1 MKKLLSFIVS
11 MTLSIGLVGCASSSG
26 TSTADGSAETD
37 TTTTTETT
45 TKDTTM
51 TYEID
56 PNKPLVALTFD
67 DGPNRTTTNEVL
79 DVLEEYNV
87 RASFFLIG
95 NNINFVTEDV
105 MLRAHEMGCELGNHS
120 LTHSDMTRMTPEEI
134 QEELTFVSDKIEEV
148 TGSRP
153 AFFRPP
159 YIAVNNTMY
168 ETIDMTFICG
178 VGCNDWDPNVT
189 VQERIDNTL
198 NQVEDGT
205 IILLHDSQGNSQTV
219 EALRT
224 IIPTLLEE
232 GYQFVTVTELFE
244 AKGVAI
250 DPADTN
256 MYTVVK

>member
-1 MKKLLSFIVS
+1 MRKIIPFILTA
-11 MTLSIGLVGCASSSG
+11 TLSIGLIGCASSD
-26 TSTADGSAETD
+26 TTDGLAETD
-37 TTTTTETT
+37 TTTATETT
-45 TKDTTM
+45 TEDTTM

-56 PNKPLVALTFD
+56 PAKPLVALTFD

-79 DVLEEYNV
+79 DVLEEYGV

-95 NNINFVTEDV
+95 NNINFITEDV
-105 MLRAHEMGCELGNHS
+105 MKRAYEMGCELGNHS
-120 LTHSDMTRMTPEEI
+120 MTHSDMTQMTPEEI
-134 QEELTFVSDKIEEV
+134 QEEITFVSDKIEEI

-153 AFFRPP
+153 SFFRPP
-159 YIAVNNTMY
+159 YIAVNSTMY

-189 VQERIDNTL
+189 VQERIDSTL

-205 IILLHDSQGNSQTV
+205 IILLHDAQGNSQTV

-224 IIPTLLEE
+224 IIPTLMEE

-250 DPADTN
+250 APDDTN

>member
-1 MKKLLSFIVS
+1 
-11 MTLSIGLVGCASSSG
+11 
-26 TSTADGSAETD
+26 
-37 TTTTTETT
+37 
-45 TKDTTM
+45 M
-51 TYEID
+51 TYKID
-56 PNKPLVALTFD
+56 PAKPLVALTFD
-67 DGPNRTTTNEVL
+67 DGPNCTTTNEVL
-79 DVLEEYNV
+79 DVLAEHGV

-95 NNINFVTEDV
+95 NNVNATTEDV
-105 MLRAHEMGCELGNHS
+105 MKRAHALGCELAHHS

-134 QEELTFVSDKIEEV
+134 QEELPYVSDKIAEI
-148 TGSRP
+148 TGKRP
-153 AFFRPP
+153 SFFRPP
-159 YIAVNNTMY
+159 YIAVNATMY

-178 VGCNDWDPNVT
+178 AGCNDWDPNVT
-189 VQERIDNTL
+189 VQERISNTL

-224 IIPTLLEE
+224 IIPTLLET

-250 DPADTN
+250 DPKDNN

>member
-1 MKKLLSFIVS
+1 
-11 MTLSIGLVGCASSSG
+11 
-26 TSTADGSAETD
+26 
-37 TTTTTETT
+37 
-45 TKDTTM
+45 M
-51 TYEID
+51 TYETN

-67 DGPNRTTTNEVL
+67 DGPNCTTTNEVL

-87 RASFFLIG
+87 RAFFFLIG
-95 NNINFVTEDV
+95 NNIDILTEDV
-105 MLRAHEMGCELGNHS
+105 MKRAHEMGCELGNHS
-120 LTHSDMTRMTPEEI
+120 MTHSDMTAMTPEEI
-134 QEELTFVSDKIEEV
+134 QEELTFVSDKIEEI

-153 AFFRPP
+153 SFFRPP

-244 AKGVAI
+244 AKGVTI